1 MEKLRQMHGEKLTQK
16 VLLLHLSQKNLQ
28 FFSAENQFWRF
39 EEVVGNLI
47 VLFGAGTDTT
57 SVAGSLAFLD
67 FFGMLQKSMANLFIP
82 LFEWNSGR
90 YSKALS
96 WAFYHLA
103 RDQALQQR
111 VAEEVKDLPEEV
123 SMQHL
128 ASWMRW
134 VIMSCEL
141 RIFILWQYECF
152 IKVIMNIQ
160 TECSSNFIPHE
171 AFADLWYGWFMAFP
185 RTLCCR

>member
-1 MEKLRQMHGEKLTQK
+1 
-16 VLLLHLSQKNLQ
+16 
-28 FFSAENQFWRF
+28 
-39 EEVVGNLI
+39 
-47 VLFGAGTDTT
+47 
-57 SVAGSLAFLD
+57 
-67 FFGMLQKSMANLFIP
+67 MANLFIP

-128 ASWMRW
+128 ASWMRL
-134 VIMSCEL
+134 VMSCEL
-141 RIFILWQYECF
+141 RIFILWQYEF
-152 IKVIMNIQ
+152 HQ
-160 TECSSNFIPHE
+160 SDHE
-171 AFADLWYGWFMAFP
+171 HTG
-185 RTLCCR
+185 